1 MMIRLLIILLIV
13 LVGAAALTE
22 LNPSAE
28 NSTNPIIKGLA
39 TVQSWFRG
47 SSTPKLPGMD
57 ENETTVYKWQDDSGE
72 WHFSNQPPP
81 VGVASSVKTYRSDIN
96 ITQAPSPPLP
106 PVENATKEP
115 DKKTAD
121 IPQTASPLLPI
132 TDPERVKQLI
142 DDAKNVQNLVGNRQQ
157 TLDAQIDP

>member
-1 MMIRLLIILLIV
+1 MMIRLLIIILIV
-13 LVGAAALTE
+13 LVGAAALTQ

-28 NSTNPIIKGLA
+28 KSTNPIIKGLA

-47 SSTPKLPGMD
+47 SSAPKLPGMD

-81 VGVASSVKTYRSDIN
+81 AGVDSSVKTYRSDIN
-96 ITQAPSPPLP
+96 ITQAPPPP
-106 PVENATKEP
+106 PPIENTTEEP

-142 DDAKNVQNLVGNRQQ
+142 DDAKNVQGLVGNRQQ
-157 TLDAQIDP
+157 ALDAQIDP